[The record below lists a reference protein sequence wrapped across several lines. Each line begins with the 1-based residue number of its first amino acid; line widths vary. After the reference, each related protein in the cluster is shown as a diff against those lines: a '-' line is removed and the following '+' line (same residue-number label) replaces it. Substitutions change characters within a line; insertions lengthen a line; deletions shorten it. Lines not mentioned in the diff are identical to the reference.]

1 MESLLGE
8 NGLSVAIEPEEGNP
22 DMPNSVPG
30 MTHWS
35 VNIEG
40 GKMPV
45 HYRVSLLRE
54 NGGDAPPSVGE
65 ALEFLRS
72 DLHHPR
78 LDDDTPE
85 WLAVHGIP
93 EDGEAAGRWARAH
106 EALVDLRAA
115 VCEHLPP
122 DVAQALSGVEA
133 RRPALGAA

>member
-1 MESLLGE
+1 MS
-8 NGLSVAIEPEEGNP
+8 
-22 DMPNSVPG
+22 
-30 MTHWS
+30 HWN

-54 NGGDAPPSVGE
+54 DGGDAPPTAGE

-78 LDDDTPE
+78 LDDDDSE

-93 EDGEAAGRWARAH
+93 EDGDAAARWKRAR
-106 EALVDLRAA
+106 EALLDLRAA

-122 DVAQALSGVEA
+122 EVAQALSGVDA
-133 RRPALGAA
+133 RRPTLGAA